1 MVCRFWIV
9 PLLLIIIFIALSG
22 LFVEVSRGEAPKDK
36 NVAASNVIP
45 QRRVAIESDLTAD
58 SGGKETLGQT
68 LTFSSQVLIADMLI
82 NLQVKSDTGPFIST
96 PIQLSEAWLS
106 KNLWGFNVT
115 AGRKFIRWGPGRYGA
130 LLVSDNSPAFDLL
143 RIEGN
148 LGPIR
153 FDEFTA
159 LVDSSKSKYFFGH
172 RLEVEPFDGLR
183 LGIGETALASGNFS
197 RWLFN
202 PLPFWPYYL
211 TQHLAN
217 KVHGGHNRL
226 VNVGVALDAKYTS
239 PGGYQVYGEYLVD
252 DEPQYR
258 GDNVPDRTGY
268 LIGFEIPQEVWHKKV
283 SLGGEYTRINYYT
296 YSHLQRETDY
306 LHDGEVIGHWLGP
319 DADDLQLETRYHLDP
334 RRTIR
339 LTLERQRHGEG
350 RVGMPWDPQTG
361 KDKIFL
367 LGVVETTDRIT
378 LGFDYQY
385 SPGLLFSTGASL
397 GQVQNQG
404 NVSGQSGME
413 RNLWLRFKWQF
424 DYGR

>member
-1 MVCRFWIV
+1 M
-9 PLLLIIIFIALSG
+9 FIALSG
-22 LFVEVSRGEAPKDK
+22 LFVEVSHGEALKDK
-36 NVAASNVIP
+36 SVAASNVIP
-45 QRRVAIESDLTAD
+45 QGRITIEFD
-58 SGGKETLGQT
+58 
-68 LTFSSQVLIADMLI
+68 LIAD
-82 NLQVKSDTGPFIST
+82 SSSTGNFISA
-96 PIQLSEAWLS
+96 PLKLSEVWLS
-106 KNLWGFNVT
+106 KKLWGLKVT

-130 LLVSDNSPAFDLL
+130 LLLSDNSPAFDLL

-148 LGPIR
+148 LGPVR
-153 FDEFTA
+153 FDEFAA
-159 LVDSSKSKYFFGH
+159 LVDSSKSKYFLGH
-172 RLEVEPFDGLR
+172 RLEAEPFDGLR
-183 LGIGETALASGNFS
+183 LGIGETALASGNFN

-217 KVHGGHNRL
+217 KVHGGHNML
-226 VNVGVALDAKYTS
+226 VNVGIALDAEYTS
-239 PGGYQVYGEYLVD
+239 PGGYQAYGEYLVD
-252 DEPQYR
+252 DEPQYQ
-258 GDNVPDRTGY
+258 GNNVPSRTGY
-268 LIGFEIPQEVWHKKV
+268 LIGFQIPGESWHNKV
-283 SLGGEYTRINYYT
+283 SFGAEYTRINYYT

-306 LHDGEVIGHWLGP
+306 LHDGKVIGHWLGP

-339 LTLERQRHGEG
+339 LILERQRHGEG
-350 RVGMPWDPQTG
+350 RVGMPWDPQNG
-361 KDKIFL
+361 RDKIFL

-413 RNLWLRFKWQF
+413 RDLWLRFKWQF